1 MGADDDV
8 HRPLGVTVTAEN
20 LSLFVPPVQEKRD
33 NRKEGQGATVYARAR
48 ASTTAR
54 VNTSRP
60 WYHAQS
66 HNAHQPVDP
75 LPGVTTQQINASVRT
90 HALQPLAMER

>member
-8 HRPLGVTVTAEN
+8 HRPLRVTAEN
-20 LSLFVPPVQEKRD
+20 LSLFVPPVQEKPQREK
-33 NRKEGQGATVYARAR
+33 RRGERAPLRAPR

-54 VNTSRP
+54 VSSSRP